1 MKTYREF
8 PVQHEKPR
16 YEQGPPSDVTASDG
30 TKHKLE
36 IDVIFTSP
44 RNTIAAIHLA
54 AGLMTGLDG
63 RIALIDAQPIPYPS
77 PLDKPPILIDFTRQR
92 LLAITNV
99 STIEITPH
107 IILCRFRAE
116 ALVSVLKPGS
126 LIVIGC
132 RKSWWPTWET
142 RLARKLQR
150 SGYEVLVREA

>member
-8 PVQHEKPR
+8 PVQNEKSR

-63 RIALIDAQPIPYPS
+63 QIALIDAQPIPYPS

-99 STIEITPH
+99 STVEITPY
-107 IILCRFRAE
+107 IILCRFRFE
-116 ALVSVLKPGS
+116 ALVNVLKPDS

-132 RKSWWPTWET
+132 RKSWRPTWET
-142 RLARKLQR
+142 RLARKLR
-150 SGYEVLVREA
+150 HRGYDVLVREA